1 MKIAFIGTGNMGT
14 GFAKSLAK
22 TSNEVFM
29 GSREPEKARNMAE
42 SFGKNL
48 KGGSVKD
55 AAEFG
60 DIIILAVAW
69 DNMKDVL
76 KELGDLS
83 GKIVVDISNPVK
95 WADMSGLAVPENT
108 SAAEEIAKIIP
119 KAKVVK
125 AFNTVFSDIL
135 QSSPKFGNESVSV
148 FYCGDHEDAKK
159 KVHQLIK
166 DLGYDP
172 VDAGPLA
179 SARLLE
185 QLGFINILM
194 AFKLKMGANQ
204 AFKLLRR

>member
-1 MKIAFIGTGNMGT
+1 MKIAIIGTGNMGT

-22 TSNEVFM
+22 TSHEVFI
-29 GSREPEKARNMAE
+29 GSREPEKARKMAE
-42 SFGKNL
+42 PLGKNV
-48 KGGSVKD
+48 KGGSIKE
-55 AAEFG
+55 AAKFG
-60 DIIILAVAW
+60 DVVILAVAW

-76 KELGDLS
+76 KEIGDLS
-83 GKIVVDISNPVK
+83 DKVVVDISNPVK

-108 SAAEEIAKIIP
+108 SAAEEIAKLVP

-125 AFNTVFSDIL
+125 AFNTVFADIL

-159 KVHQLIK
+159 KVHKLIE
-166 DLGYDP
+166 DIGYDP
-172 VDAGPLA
+172 VDAGPLD